1 MIQTILSW
9 FQSTPVASNP
19 PPIER
24 KAYRPRDTDKLYII
38 VDERLR
44 SGAKM
49 AQACHAMRAFADQHP
64 EIEKAWFDNSNNIVI
79 LQVKD
84 LNELADF
91 LDSAGYAIARFH
103 EPDFNDQL
111 TAIAVE
117 PDARRHLSH
126 IRLAA

>member
-24 KAYRPRDTDKLYII
+24 KTYHPSRTDKLYII
-38 VDERLR
+38 VDQRLR
-44 SGAKM
+44 PGAKM

-64 EIEKAWFDNSNNIVI
+64 EIEKAWFANSNNIVI
-79 LQVKD
+79 LQVED
-84 LNELADF
+84 LNDLADF
-91 LDSAGYAIARFH
+91 LDSEGYAVARFH
-103 EPDFNDQL
+103 EPDFDNRL
-111 TAIAVE
+111 TALAVE
-117 PDARRHLSH
+117 PNAWRQLSH